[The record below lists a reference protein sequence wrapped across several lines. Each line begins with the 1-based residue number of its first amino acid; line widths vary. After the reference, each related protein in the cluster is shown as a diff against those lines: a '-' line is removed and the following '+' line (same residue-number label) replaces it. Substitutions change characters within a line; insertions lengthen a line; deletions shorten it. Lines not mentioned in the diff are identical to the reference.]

1 MMLPEKFTIP
11 QGRIPKAFDQG
22 LVGSCVACTMTKILE
37 VINYIKTGEY
47 TELSKG
53 YMYGRNNEQNKTHPG
68 MDEERT
74 LNILKT
80 RGSVPAELCK
90 DYGEVPEIIKTVN
103 GRADIDVLDRIA
115 EQYKIKGW
123 EKIPGTAKKFQL
135 IKEYLYRYEIPLVGH
150 MPKYKGEAHCA
161 VICGWDGDDIIWQNH
176 DKSGELRRI
185 AHNRFN
191 YAFYIDGGIA
201 EMNFKKYDIDG
212 FKKYMDGLKVER
224 KIERIQLHHT
234 YSPSY
239 AQFKGNNHDALQ
251 KGIRDYHVNTNGWAD
266 IGQHFTIFPD
276 GIIMTGRSLE
286 AMPAGIFGANA
297 GAICIECLGN
307 FDKGGDVMT
316 EAQKTAIVATVKI
329 LLDKFKL
336 KAEDDVIYHA
346 WWTSNGSDLGDYVK
360 GKSAKTCPGTNFF
373 GGNTLTAYEKNLMPL
388 IKSYG
393 KGEKAVELKPVTEIN
408 DIVWELT
415 NAGIITD
422 GKLWMQKC
430 KDDINVYWLC
440 RKMAN
445 KLRGTL

>member
-1 MMLPEKFTIP
+1 MLPEKFTIP
-11 QGRIPKAFDQG
+11 TGRIPRAFDQG
-22 LVGSCVACTMTKILE
+22 LVGSCVACTFTKILE
-37 VINYIKTGEY
+37 VINYVKTGEY
-47 TELSKG
+47 VELSKG
-53 YMYGRNNEQNKTHPG
+53 YMYGRNNDPSKKKQG
-68 MDEERT
+68 MPEERT
-74 LNILKT
+74 LDILKI

-103 GRADIDVLDRIA
+103 GRADIEVLDRIA
-115 EQYKIKGW
+115 GNYKIVGW

-135 IKEYLYRYEIPLVGH
+135 IKEYLYKYQMPLAGH
-150 MPKYKGEAHCA
+150 MPKYKGEPHEA

-176 DKSGELRRI
+176 DKSGELNKI

-191 YAFYIDGGIA
+191 YAYYIDGGIE
-201 EMNFKKYDIDG
+201 EMSFKKLDIGEFKKYI
-212 FKKYMDGLKVER
+212 DGLKVER
-224 KIERIQLHHT
+224 SISRIQLHHT

-239 AQFKGNNHDALQ
+239 TQFKGSNHEELQ
-251 KGIRDYHVNTNGWAD
+251 KGMRDYHVNLNNWSD

-276 GIIMTGRSLE
+276 GVIMTGRSIE

-297 GAICIECLGN
+297 GAICIECLGD
-307 FDKGGDVMT
+307 FDKDVMI
-316 EAQKTAIVATVKI
+316 EAQKNSIVAAVRI

-336 KAEDDVIYHA
+336 KAEDNVTYHA
-346 WWTSNGSDLGDYVK
+346 WWTSSGSELGDYIK
-360 GKSAKTCPGTNFF
+360 GKSVKTCPGTNFF

-388 IKSYG
+388 IKNYG
-393 KGEKAVELKPVTEIN
+393 KEEEKVGLKEVTEIN

-422 GKLWMQKC
+422 GKLWMKKC
-430 KDDINVYWLC
+430 EEDINVYWLC